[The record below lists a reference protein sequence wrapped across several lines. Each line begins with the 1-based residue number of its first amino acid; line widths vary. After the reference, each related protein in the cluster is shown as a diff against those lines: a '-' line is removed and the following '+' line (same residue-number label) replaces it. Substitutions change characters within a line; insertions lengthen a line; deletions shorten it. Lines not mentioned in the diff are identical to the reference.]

1 MADAVQHEDRNAA
14 AESPC
19 ILVVD
24 DADVARRFMTQALRK
39 EGYRVSEARDGADAL
54 EQLEADCPDL
64 LITDSTM
71 PGIDGTTLIAEARA
85 RYPTLPILRVSGSH
99 GLSGIRAILPPD
111 VPTLDKPFGYDA
123 LLTAVAALLDRK
135 RR

>member
-1 MADAVQHEDRNAA
+1 MAEP
-14 AESPC
+14 PC

-24 DADVARRFMTQALRK
+24 DADVARHFMTLALRK

-54 EQLEADCPDL
+54 EQLDGACPDL

-85 RYPTLPILRVSGSH
+85 RYPALPILRVSGSQ

-111 VPTLDKPFGYDA
+111 VPTLDKPFGREA
-123 LLTAVAALLDRK
+123 LLAAVARLLST